1 MVLIVNLGL
10 LKLFI
15 FVTKKYSSNVLF
27 TNRFGDRWSKQSI
40 EKMVKTIASKAN
52 VGIVIDI
59 YDAITS

>member
-1 MVLIVNLGL
+1 MYYLQEYIMN
-10 LKLFI
+10 
-15 FVTKKYSSNVLF
+15 KKYSSNVLF

-40 EKMVKTIASKAN
+40 EKIVKTIASKAN

>member
-15 FVTKKYSSNVLF
+15 FVNKKYSSNVLF

>member
-1 MVLIVNLGL
+1 MYYLQEYIMN
-10 LKLFI
+10 
-15 FVTKKYSSNVLF
+15 KKYSSNVFVLF

>member
-1 MVLIVNLGL
+1 MYYLQEYIMN
-10 LKLFI
+10 
-15 FVTKKYSSNVLF
+15 KKYSSNVLF
-27 TNRFGDRWSKQSI
+27 TNRFFDRWSKQSI